1 MDQREQERHIQTV
14 SLLILAAAA
23 VAFGL
28 YWLSPVMVPFTV
40 ALLLAFALSPIA
52 EFQMRSWSFPRPLAV
67 ATTMLLGLVLV
78 AALGLLASMSMRQ
91 LTSNADLYQERLEE
105 LAKRVEENLPLE
117 KWGLIPPPAAVDAEA
132 DKALSPAPGGPV
144 REAAPDDSA
153 SPRLPKSRG
162 LSGTVTDAL
171 PATMRNLLM
180 RTADAVV
187 SILSQGIIVMVF
199 LMFLL
204 VGDGAVPRGQGKLV
218 RQASALV
225 KRYVAIEV
233 FLSALTGLLV
243 GVALWLM
250 GVEMALTF
258 GFLAFVL
265 NFIPTIGCFIATA
278 LPVPLVLLG
287 DDGSI
292 GMVVAVV
299 LVTGSIQFVIGNFVV
314 PRMLGHSMSL
324 TPITVLMALIFWTML
339 WGIIGAFVAVPLTAV
354 VRILLDKNEYTRPV
368 ADLMSGRP
376 ASRERVAQAG

>member
-1 MDQREQERHIQTV
+1 MDRREQERHIQTV
-14 SLLILAAAA
+14 SLLILAATA
-23 VAFGL
+23 VAFAL

-40 ALLLAFALSPIA
+40 ALLLAFALSPVA
-52 EFQMRSWSFPRPLAV
+52 EFQMRSWRFPRPLAV
-67 ATTMLLGLVLV
+67 GTTMLLGLILV
-78 AALGLLASMSMRQ
+78 ATLGLLGSMSMKQ
-91 LTSNADLYQERLEE
+91 LTSNADLYQKRLEE
-105 LAKRVEENLPLE
+105 LAERVEESLPLE
-117 KWGLIPPPAAVDAEA
+117 KWGVIPPTDVDAEA
-132 DKALSPAPGGPV
+132 DKEPSRASDGPAM
-144 REAAPDDSA
+144 EAAPDDSV
-153 SPRLPKSRG
+153 SPKLPKSRG
-162 LSGTVTDAL
+162 LSDTVTDAL
-171 PATMRNLLM
+171 PSTMRNLLM

-204 VGDGAVPRGQGKLV
+204 IGDGTVPRGQGKLV
-218 RQASALV
+218 RQASTLV
-225 KRYVAIEV
+225 KRYVAVEV

-250 GVEMALTF
+250 GVEMAMTF

-265 NFIPTIGCFIATA
+265 NFIPTIGCFIATV

-314 PRMLGHSMSL
+314 PRMLGHSMNL
-324 TPITVLMALIFWTML
+324 NPITVLMALIFWATL

-368 ADLMSGRP
+368 ANLMSGKP
-376 ASRERVAQAG
+376 TPRERAEPAG